1 MIRALVMVLAVQA
14 GWAACVVAATSGRGW
29 LGPAV
34 VAVMLSVRIATAPH
48 KAGFIRTLLGALLMG
63 VALDGLLAGTGVL
76 VFTDPTISPWLVPIW
91 MVALWGNFVLAL
103 DALHWLASRPALAS
117 VVGAVGGPLAYLA
130 GARLGAVTLG
140 PTEAIALIA
149 IALEWAVALPL
160 LLLLAGRP
168 APGAGTDNQG
178 VAGAIAP

>member
-1 MIRALVMVLAVQA
+1 MMVLAVQA
-14 GWAACVVAATSGRGW
+14 GWAACVVGAISGWGW

-34 VAVMLSVRIATAPH
+34 VSVMLSVRVATERH
-48 KAGFIRTLLGALLMG
+48 KAEFIRMLLSTLLIG
-63 VALDGLLAGTGVL
+63 VTLDGLLAATGVL
-76 VFTDPTISPWLVPIW
+76 IFPDAAGSAWPIPVW

-117 VVGAVGGPLAYLA
+117 AVGAVGGPLAYLA

-140 PTEAIALIA
+140 PTEAVALVA
-149 IALEWAVALPL
+149 IALEWAAALPL

-168 APGAGTDNQG
+168 DRGASADDQIVTRR
-178 VAGAIAP
+178 VEP